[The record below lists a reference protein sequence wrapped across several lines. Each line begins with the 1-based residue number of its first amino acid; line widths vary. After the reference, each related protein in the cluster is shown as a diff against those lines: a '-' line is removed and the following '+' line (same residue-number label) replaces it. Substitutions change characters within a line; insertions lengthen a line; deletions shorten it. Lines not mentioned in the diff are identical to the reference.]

1 MKNSYD
7 SVPDRHLD
15 NVMAARAER
24 KRESIKT
31 GLASLGVIAAVG
43 AGIVGM
49 EKLGANFN
57 DPAGP
62 TFNNSGN
69 HGEVNSL
76 SNDQF
81 ELPEQYD
88 GQVKF
93 EQSSQK

>member
-7 SVPDRHLD
+7 SVPNRHLD

-24 KRESIKT
+24 RRENIRIGLT
-31 GLASLGVIAAVG
+31 GLGLIAVVG
-43 AGIVGM
+43 AGI
-49 EKLGANFN
+49 KLGANFN

-62 TFNNSGN
+62 AFNNSGN